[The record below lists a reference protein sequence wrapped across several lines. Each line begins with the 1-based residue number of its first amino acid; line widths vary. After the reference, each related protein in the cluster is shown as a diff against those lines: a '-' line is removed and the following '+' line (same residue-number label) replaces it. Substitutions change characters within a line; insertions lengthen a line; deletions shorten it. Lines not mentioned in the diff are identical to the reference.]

1 MGCFPEE
8 GVMPGMIIAVICLVV
23 VLALAFWH
31 DRRSRERAVG
41 MHDMDE
47 AWGRARGE
55 ADRHLPPSSGPGF

>member
-1 MGCFPEE
+1 
-8 GVMPGMIIAVICLVV
+8 MPGMIIAVICLVV